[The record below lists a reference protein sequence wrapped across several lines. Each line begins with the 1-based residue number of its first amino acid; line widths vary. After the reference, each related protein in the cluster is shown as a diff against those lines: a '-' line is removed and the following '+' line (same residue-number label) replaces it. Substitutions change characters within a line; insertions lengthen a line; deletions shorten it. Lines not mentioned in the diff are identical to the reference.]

1 MPNQPFDESV
11 LRRYRGVRAMAESGT
26 GNEQS
31 TAKRLLAKMERDH
44 AGIRAHA
51 DREDRAATA
60 RKAAEAAGFG
70 TNRPPNWG
78 AAASAA
84 ADFMKDILNE
94 AAKQKRKTATPP
106 VENDED
112 EDEDEVEGV
121 DLFEVTSSVTK
132 TGKVTVKVTI
142 DAEAI
147 EELLETYEDDEEGL
161 WNVLHSVGATVAAEL
176 GDTLLADE
184 DEG

>member
-51 DREDRAATA
+51 DLEDRAATA

-94 AAKQKRKTATPP
+94 AAKQKRKTAPPP
-106 VENDED
+106 VEDDED
-112 EDEDEVEGV
+112 EDEDEVEGA

-142 DAEAI
+142 DMASI

-161 WNVLHSVGATVAAEL
+161 WNALHAVGATVAAEL
-176 GDTLLADE
+176 GDMILADE
-184 DEG
+184 DDD

>member
-1 MPNQPFDESV
+1 MSQPFDESV
-11 LRRYRGVRAMAESGT
+11 LRKFRSIRAMAESGT
-26 GNEQS
+26 GNEQ
-31 TAKRLLAKMERDH
+31 ANARRLLAKMERDH
-44 AGIRAHA
+44 AGIRSHIE
-51 DREDRAATA
+51 REDRAEKA

-70 TNRPPNWG
+70 SGRPPNWG

-94 AAKQKRKTATPP
+94 AAKQKKRNPAPPP
-106 VENDED
+106 VEEED
-112 EDEDEVEGV
+112 EEEEADGI

-147 EELLETYEDDEEGL
+147 DELLETYEDDEEGL
-161 WNVLHSVGATVAAEL
+161 WNVFHSVGATVAAEIGEVIL
-176 GDTLLADE
+176 EESDE
-184 DEG
+184 DDD